1 MALALAQYEDIFQLV
16 SGYLYGARG
25 APTGMISACQVGA
38 LVSHYLEESLCLLM
52 GKPNGPNLLDEPL
65 KGFIVNPADLP
76 WKWVKRLATLGERVN
91 HDSQ

>member
-1 MALALAQYEDIFQLV
+1 MALAFAQYEDLFQLV

-25 APTGMISACQVGA
+25 YVSFPTRMCVPCCVPTHVTPREGPHTPSD
-38 LVSHYLEESLCLLM
+38 
-52 GKPNGPNLLDEPL
+52 PNLLDEPL

-76 WKWVKRLATLGERVN
+76 WTWVKRLATSGERVN